1 MKKLLFSALFL
12 LSVFIADAQVR
23 FGFKAVPNI
32 SFNRIDAEADNTD
45 FDTEGVGLRFQLGP
59 IFDFEFKENH
69 YFSTGIIFTSK
80 RSAFSADSTF
90 NTTTT
95 TYTEDYSPQYLQVPV
110 TLKLFTEEIGL
121 DKKIYFQFGGTVD
134 FMTNS
139 EGEDENIVQ
148 SFRFIDLN
156 SLLAIGMEYG
166 IGINTKVFGGVVY
179 QRGLLNVIK
188 ENIYGDNFNLR
199 NDFVGL
205 EVGIIF

>member
-1 MKKLLFSALFL
+1 MKKLLFSILFL
-12 LSVFIADAQVR
+12 FSVCIAEAQVR
-23 FGFKAVPNI
+23 FGFKAAPNI

-45 FDTEGVGLRFQLGP
+45 FNTDGVGLRFQLGP
-59 IFDFEFKENH
+59 VFDFEFKENH

-80 RSAFSADSTF
+80 RSSFIADSAGATPP
-90 NTTTT
+90 
-95 TYTEDYSPQYLQVPV
+95 TYNEDYSPQYLQVPL

-148 SFRFIDLN
+148 SFKFIDLN
-156 SLLAIGMEYG
+156 SLLAIGLEYG
-166 IGINTKVFGGVVY
+166 IGINTKVFGGIVY
-179 QRGLLNVIK
+179 QRGLLNVINK
-188 ENIYGDNFNLR
+188 NIYGDDFNLR

-205 EVGIIF
+205 ELGVIF

>member
-12 LSVFIADAQVR
+12 FSVFISEAQVR
-23 FGFKAVPNI
+23 FGFKAAPNI

-45 FDTEGVGLRFQLGP
+45 FNTDGVGLRFQLGP
-59 IFDFEFKENH
+59 IFDIEFKENH

-80 RSAFSADSTF
+80 RSAFVADSVGATPSR
-90 NTTTT
+90 
-95 TYTEDYSPQYLQVPV
+95 YPEDYSPQYLQVPL

-134 FMTNS
+134 FKTNS

-156 SLLAIGMEYG
+156 SLLAVGLEYG
-166 IGINTKVFGGVVY
+166 IGINTKLFGGLIY
-179 QRGLLNVIK
+179 QRGLLNVINA
-188 ENIYGDNFNLR
+188 NIYGDNFNLR

>member
-1 MKKLLFSALFL
+1 MKKLLFSVLILF
-12 LSVFIADAQVR
+12 SVSIAEAQVR
-23 FGFKAVPNI
+23 FGFKAAPNI

-45 FDTEGVGLRFQLGP
+45 FNTDGVGLRFQLGP

-69 YFSTGIIFTSK
+69 YFSTGLIFTSK
-80 RSAFSADSTF
+80 RSAFIADSTGATPS
-90 NTTTT
+90 N
-95 TYTEDYSPQYLQVPV
+95 YNEDYSPQYLQIPL

-121 DKKIYFQFGGTVD
+121 DKKIYFQFGGTID

-139 EGEDENIVQ
+139 EGEPENIVE

-156 SLLAIGMEYG
+156 SLLAIGLEYG
-166 IGINTKVFGGVVY
+166 IGINTKVFGGLIY

-188 ENIYGDNFNLR
+188 DNIYDDNFKLR

-205 EVGIIF
+205 EIGVIF

>member
-12 LSVFIADAQVR
+12 FSVFISEAQVR
-23 FGFKAVPNI
+23 FGFKAAPNI
-32 SFNRIDAEADNTD
+32 SFNRIDTEADNTD
-45 FDTEGVGLRFQLGP
+45 FSTDGVGLRFQLGP
-59 IFDFEFKENH
+59 IFDIEFKENH

-80 RSAFSADSTF
+80 RSAFLADST
-90 NTTTT
+90 TTTPPS
-95 TYTEDYSPQYLQVPV
+95 TYREDYSPQYLQVPI

-121 DKKIYFQFGGTVD
+121 DKKIYFQFGGTID

-156 SLLAIGMEYG
+156 SLLAVGLEYG
-166 IGINTKVFGGVVY
+166 IGINTKLFGGFIY
-179 QRGLLNVIK
+179 QRGLLNVINK
-188 ENIYGDNFNLR
+188 NIYGDDFNLR